1 MSGIKD
7 AKKKRA
13 RRRRK
18 RQIQRILLIIAMILI
33 LIGFLFLI
41 RAAVHAVVNK
51 FTGPT
56 VTTSADKTAAFPPKK
71 AKKNDCQKKQAK
83 KKKSSK
89 KEHSKKSSLLGKKV
103 FCKKTPVELKNGNT
117 QSKRERTIRTRFL
130 LPSAQPETVRLEP
143 MKVSTI
149 LPA

>member
-56 VTTSADKTAAFPPKK
+56 VTTSADKTAGSPKNKKTTAKGILESVEMKRRKKRNLQKRTLKKRSLPKK
-71 AKKNDCQKKQAK
+71 
-83 KKKSSK
+83 
-89 KEHSKKSSLLGKKV
+89 SLL
-103 FCKKTPVELKNGNT
+103 KKTP
-117 QSKRERTIRTRFL
+117 
-130 LPSAQPETVRLEP
+130 
-143 MKVSTI
+143 
-149 LPA
+149 

>member
-41 RAAVHAVVNK
+41 RAAVHAVVSK

-56 VTTSADKTAAFPPKK
+56 VTTSADKTAG
-71 AKKNDCQKKQAK
+71 
-83 KKKSSK
+83 
-89 KEHSKKSSLLGKKV
+89 SKKSIKKV
-103 FCKKTPVELKNGNT
+103 CKHTLN
-117 QSKRERTIRTRFL
+117 S
-130 LPSAQPETVRLEP
+130 
-143 MKVSTI
+143 
-149 LPA
+149 PAPHS

>member
-51 FTGPT
+51 FTGP
-56 VTTSADKTAAFPPKK
+56 S
-71 AKKNDCQKKQAK
+71 
-83 KKKSSK
+83 
-89 KEHSKKSSLLGKKV
+89 HH
-103 FCKKTPVELKNGNT
+103 
-117 QSKRERTIRTRFL
+117 
-130 LPSAQPETVRLEP
+130 AQPRSQFVWMISRQSEKLYETCSSWSDTP
-143 MKVSTI
+143 G
-149 LPA
+149 

>member
-51 FTGPT
+51 FTVLIQPDLSCCLAGNH
-56 VTTSADKTAAFPPKK
+56 TA
-71 AKKNDCQKKQAK
+71 
-83 KKKSSK
+83 
-89 KEHSKKSSLLGKKV
+89 
-103 FCKKTPVELKNGNT
+103 
-117 QSKRERTIRTRFL
+117 R
-130 LPSAQPETVRLEP
+130 
-143 MKVSTI
+143 
-149 LPA
+149 

>member
-56 VTTSADKTAAFPPKK
+56 VTTSADKK
-71 AKKNDCQKKQAK
+71 QKKEIF
-83 KKKSSK
+83 K
-89 KEHSKKSSLLGKKV
+89 KEHSKKEV
-103 FCKKTPVELKNGNT
+103 F
-117 QSKRERTIRTRFL
+117 
-130 LPSAQPETVRLEP
+130 
-143 MKVSTI
+143 
-149 LPA
+149 

>member
-56 VTTSADKTAAFPPKK
+56 VTTSADKTAQVPQKTKNA
-71 AKKNDCQKKQAK
+71 AKN
-83 KKKSSK
+83 S
-89 KEHSKKSSLLGKKV
+89 
-103 FCKKTPVELKNGNT
+103 
-117 QSKRERTIRTRFL
+117 I
-130 LPSAQPETVRLEP
+130 
-143 MKVSTI
+143 
-149 LPA
+149 